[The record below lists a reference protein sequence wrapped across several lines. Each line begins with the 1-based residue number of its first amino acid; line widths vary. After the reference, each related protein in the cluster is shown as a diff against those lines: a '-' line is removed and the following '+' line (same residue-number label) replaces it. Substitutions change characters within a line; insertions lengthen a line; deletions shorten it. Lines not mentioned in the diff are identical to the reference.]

1 MTILALYVV
10 AIPATLTAGALFGH
24 AMGHRPQGELT

>member
-1 MTILALYVV
+1 MTILALYAV

-24 AMGHRPQGELT
+24 AMGDHKQGGQA